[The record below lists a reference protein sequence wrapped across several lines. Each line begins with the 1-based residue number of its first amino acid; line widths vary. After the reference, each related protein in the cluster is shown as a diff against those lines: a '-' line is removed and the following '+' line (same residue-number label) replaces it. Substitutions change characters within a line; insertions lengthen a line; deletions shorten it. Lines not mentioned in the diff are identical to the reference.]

1 MFDVEKLLGQ
11 MLSGGIGGGRRER
24 RSSSGFGIPG
34 VSKAQLG
41 VGAIGIAIAAW
52 EHYKSKP
59 AAPAA
64 TPMGTPQPAVAMPPP
79 PPPMLRPQAASPS
92 AMPAPPP
99 VVAVPAAAMVEVAPA
114 TAQADATHLI
124 RAMIAAAN
132 ADGLI
137 DAEERA
143 GILERAMEAGLDAAT
158 QQFLMGELRSPASMD
173 EIVAATRPELRLET
187 YAASL
192 IAISIDSD
200 AERAY
205 LDRLAAGLGL
215 SPDDRARV
223 AQQIGA

>member
-11 MLSGGIGGGRRER
+11 MLSGGIGGGKRER

-52 EHYKSKP
+52 EHYKSKS

-64 TPMGTPQPAVAMPPP
+64 TPMGAPQPAATMPPP
-79 PPPMLRPQAASPS
+79 PPPPPMMRPAT
-92 AMPAPPP
+92 
-99 VVAVPAAAMVEVAPA
+99 VVPAAPPAAPTAVAVAAAPPA

-158 QQFLMGELRSPASMD
+158 QQFLMGELRAPASMD